1 MRIIRARE
9 GSRINP
15 DKDSSFLFIL
25 ETVADLYSFR
35 FDALGDRTDRII
47 SLNPSKSTA
56 MNTMSEAN
64 GNKQDQH
71 FLNSN
76 ITSSSNNG
84 CGSASFTLASDQYS
98 FDHLTPGA
106 SGNGI
111 PSDTLP
117 SPQWSSAVGRA
128 TTGKSGRVI
137 EKLMAENDRL
147 RRELKLETLRREEEQ
162 KRGEMARGKMES
174 LRDINDNLI
183 HQTNVDKAS
192 LARRERK
199 IEDLK
204 ADIES
209 ERKMRVEAE
218 SGLKQVQRESDVTIQ
233 ELKSNLVS
241 ESEKARRN
249 ASQYDVLA
257 SSWKQLDDGYRRKT
271 EAFRGELR
279 QLKAEKD
286 EDRAKLARLEIIVEQ
301 QRHEVEKMRVMKE
314 RIEKQYED
322 YIEEAEMSTRD
333 MREKAKRNEKDN
345 EEALEEAKKV
355 LGELKYLLNL
365 KKFVRDAD

>member
-1 MRIIRARE
+1 
-9 GSRINP
+9 
-15 DKDSSFLFIL
+15 
-25 ETVADLYSFR
+25 
-35 FDALGDRTDRII
+35 
-47 SLNPSKSTA
+47 
-56 MNTMSEAN
+56 MNTTSEVN
-64 GNKQDQH
+64 GSKHDQH
-71 FLNSN
+71 FPNDRRIGNGNATSN
-76 ITSSSNNG
+76 SNNG
-84 CGSASFTLASDQYS
+84 SETTSFALASDQYS
-98 FDHLTPGA
+98 LDPPYA
-106 SGNGI
+106 SSNDA
-111 PSDTLP
+111 SLDSLL

-174 LRDINDNLI
+174 LQNLNDNLI

-204 ADIES
+204 ADIET
-209 ERKMRVEAE
+209 ERKRRVEAE
-218 SGLKQVQRESDVTIQ
+218 SGLKQVQRESDATIQ

-241 ESEKARRN
+241 ESEKARKSS
-249 ASQYDVLA
+249 SQYDVLA

-271 EAFRGELR
+271 DAFRKELQ
-279 QLKAEKD
+279 QLKEEKN

-301 QRHEVEKMRVMKE
+301 QRQEVEKMRLVKE
-314 RIEKQYED
+314 RMERQYED
-322 YIEEAEMSTRD
+322 YIEEAETSTRD
-333 MREKAKRNEKDN
+333 MKEKAGKNERENEK
-345 EEALEEAKKV
+345 ALEETKKV
-355 LGELKYLLNL
+355 LGELRYLINL